1 MKIMEETKEQSEWK
15 SDGLSNIK
23 YYVTKIFT
31 DVLGTKWFKVS
42 DIPDISKQEIKKLKR
57 TFISSFPIVVPKY
70 KLIFFWN
77 EKSGCTY

>member
-42 DIPDISKQEIKKLKR
+42 DISDISQQKMKK
-57 TFISSFPIVVPKY
+57 
-70 KLIFFWN
+70 N
-77 EKSGCTY
+77 EKNLYIIISYRRA